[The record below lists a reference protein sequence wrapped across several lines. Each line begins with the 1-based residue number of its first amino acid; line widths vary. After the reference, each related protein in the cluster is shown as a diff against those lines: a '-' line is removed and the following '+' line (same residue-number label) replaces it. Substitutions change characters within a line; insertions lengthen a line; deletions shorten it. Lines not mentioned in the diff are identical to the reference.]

1 MYSSEHEQV
10 IIMRDEPA
18 GGRRRGLTIESIAR
32 ALEAARSILAAE
44 DGSLRSALGREILL
58 ASLGVEEDD
67 LDVLDLK
74 VINRSMREMRYAFK
88 VFKPYRHIRK
98 VSIFGSARTPE
109 GSPYYRI
116 AVKFAR
122 MLSRKGFMVITGA
135 AHGIMQ
141 AGNEG
146 AGTGKSFG
154 VNIHLPFEQGA
165 NEYIV
170 DDPKLVTF
178 KYFFTRKLIFVM
190 ESHAIA
196 LFPGGFGTHDEG
208 FEILTLLQTEK
219 ASPRPFLLMELPGE
233 TYWESWDGFVKE
245 QILGRGFISP
255 EDVSL
260 YKIVHSPEKGVE
272 EIRHFY
278 STYHSC
284 RQVKDKFVVRLEK
297 DLSSKAIAALNGEFR
312 DLVSEGRIRKAEAF
326 PEEAN
331 EPELLAKP
339 RIAFSYDHRSAGRL
353 RQLIDRIND
362 LGRPRS

>member
-1 MYSSEHEQV
+1 MTESEVQGAL
-10 IIMRDEPA
+10 A
-18 GGRRRGLTIESIAR
+18 GVRSVLTA
-32 ALEAARSILAAE
+32 
-44 DGSLRSALGREILL
+44 DDDSLRAVLCREILL
-58 ASLGVEEDD
+58 GALGVESDD

-109 GSPYYRI
+109 DSPYYRM

-122 MLSRKGFMVITGA
+122 SLSRKGFMVITGA
-135 AHGIMQ
+135 ADGIMK

-154 VNIHLPFEQGA
+154 VNIHLPFEQEA

-170 DDPKLVTF
+170 DDPKLITF

-208 FEILTLLQTEK
+208 YEILTLLQTGK

-233 TYWESWDGFVKE
+233 TYWERWDEFVKE
-245 QILGRGFISP
+245 QVLARGFISP
-255 EDVSL
+255 EDTSL
-260 YKIVHSPEKGVE
+260 YKIVHSPEDGVD
-272 EIRHFY
+272 EIRNFY
-278 STYHSC
+278 STYHSF
-284 RQVKDKFVVRLEK
+284 RQVREKFVIRLEK
-297 DLSSKAIAALNGEFR
+297 ELPSSGMDALNDRFK
-312 DLVSEGRIRKAEAF
+312 DLLTEGKIEKAEAL

-331 EPELLAKP
+331 EPELLEKP
-339 RIAFSYDHRSAGRL
+339 RIVFSYDHRSAGRL
-353 RQLIDRIND
+353 RQLIDEINK
-362 LGRPRS
+362 LGKSG

>member
-1 MYSSEHEQV
+1 
-10 IIMRDEPA
+10 MREA
-18 GGRRRGLTIESIAR
+18 SQGSRRRALTKEEIDK
-32 ALEAARSILAAE
+32 ALDTARSILSADDAA
-44 DGSLRSALGREILL
+44 LRHVLLREILL
-58 ASLGVEEDD
+58 HSVDIAADD
-67 LDVLDLK
+67 LDILDLK

-98 VSIFGSARTPE
+98 VSVFGSARTEE

-122 MLSRKGFMVITGA
+122 ALSRKGFMVITGA
-135 AHGIMQ
+135 ASGIMK

-154 VNIHLPFEQGA
+154 VNIHLPFEQEA

-208 FEILTLLQTEK
+208 FEILTLLQTGK

-233 TYWESWDGFVKE
+233 TYWERWDDFVKGE
-245 QILGRGFISP
+245 LLARGLISP

-260 YKIVHSPEKGVE
+260 YKIVHSVEAGVE

-278 STYHSC
+278 STYHSY
-284 RQVKDKFVVRLEK
+284 RQVRDKFVIRLER
-297 DLSSKAIAALNGEFR
+297 DLPDAAVEALNDEFA
-312 DLVSEGRIRKAEAF
+312 DLVVEGRIEKTYPF

-353 RQLIDRIND
+353 RELIDRINEA
-362 LGRPRS
+362 GRLEA

>member
-1 MYSSEHEQV
+1 
-10 IIMRDEPA
+10 MRDETLGP
-18 GGRRRGLTIESIAR
+18 RRRTVTREDVDK
-32 ALEAARSILAAE
+32 ALDSVRSILTADDTA
-44 DGSLRSALGREILL
+44 LRNVLLREILSH
-58 ASLGVEEDD
+58 SLDIPSDD
-67 LDVLDLK
+67 LDILDLK
-74 VINRSMREMRYAFK
+74 IINRSIREMRYAFK

-98 VSIFGSARTPE
+98 VSIFGSARTAE
-109 GSPYYRI
+109 ESPYYRT

-122 MLSRKGFMVITGA
+122 ALSQKGFMVITGA
-135 AHGIMQ
+135 ASGIMK
-141 AGNEG
+141 AGIEG

-154 VNIHLPFEQGA
+154 VNIHLPYEQGA

-233 TYWESWDGFVKE
+233 TYWERWDDFIKG
-245 QILGRGFISP
+245 QLLARGFISP

-260 YKIVHSPEKGVE
+260 YKIAHSPESGVD

-278 STYHSC
+278 STYHSF
-284 RQVKDKFVVRLEK
+284 RQVRDKFVIRLEK
-297 DLSSKAIAALNGEFR
+297 ELPSTAIDALNEQFA
-312 DLVSEGRIRKAEAF
+312 DLISEGKIEKTYPF

-353 RQLIDRIND
+353 RELIDQVNK
-362 LGRPRS
+362 LGRFG

>member
-1 MYSSEHEQV
+1 
-10 IIMRDEPA
+10 MRSV
-18 GGRRRGLTIESIAR
+18 LTA
-32 ALEAARSILAAE
+32 
-44 DGSLRSALGREILL
+44 DDTVLRNVLLREILL
-58 ASLGVEEDD
+58 HSLEISGDD
-67 LDVLDLK
+67 LDILDLK
-74 VINRSMREMRYAFK
+74 IINRSMREMRYAFR

-109 GSPYYRI
+109 DSQYYRT

-122 MLSRKGFMVITGA
+122 ALSRKGFMVITGA
-135 AHGIMQ
+135 ASGIMK
-141 AGNEG
+141 AGIEG

-154 VNIHLPFEQGA
+154 VNIHLPYEQGA

-233 TYWESWDGFVKE
+233 TYWERWDDFVKG
-245 QILGRGFISP
+245 QILARGFISP

-260 YKIVHSPEKGVE
+260 YKIVHSPEAGVD

-278 STYHSC
+278 STYHSY
-284 RQVKDKFVVRLEK
+284 RQVRDKFVMRLEK
-297 DLSSKAIAALNGEFR
+297 ELPAAAVAALNEEFA
-312 DLVSEGRIRKAEAF
+312 DLVAEGKIEKTYPF

-331 EPELLAKP
+331 EPELLEKP
-339 RIAFSYDHRSAGRL
+339 RLAFSYDHRSAGRL
-353 RQLIDRIND
+353 RELIDQINT
-362 LGRPRS
+362 LGRLGG

>member
-1 MYSSEHEQV
+1 M
-10 IIMRDEPA
+10 MRDESA
-18 GGRRRGLTIESIAR
+18 GARRRGLKQEDIGRVLESV
-32 ALEAARSILAAE
+32 RSILTAE
-44 DGSLRSALGREILL
+44 DNSLRGALCREILVN
-58 ASLGVEEDD
+58 SLDVQHDD
-67 LDVLDLK
+67 LDILDLK

-98 VSIFGSARTPE
+98 VSIFGSARTAE
-109 GSPYYRI
+109 GSPYYRN

-122 MLSRKGFMVITGA
+122 MLSQKGFMVITGA
-135 AHGIMQ
+135 ADGIMK

-154 VNIHLPFEQGA
+154 VNIRLPFEQGA

-190 ESHAIA
+190 ESHATA

-233 TYWESWDGFVKE
+233 TYWEGWDEFVKG
-245 QILGRGFISP
+245 QILARGFISP

-260 YKIVHSPEKGVE
+260 YKIVHSPQTGVD

-284 RQVKDKFVVRLEK
+284 RQARDKFVVRLEK
-297 DLSSKAIAALNGEFR
+297 ELSPKAIEALNEEFS
-312 DLVSEGRIRKAEAF
+312 DLVTEGRIEKTDAF

-331 EPELLAKP
+331 EPELAAKP
-339 RIAFSYDHRSAGRL
+339 RIAFSYDHRSSARL
-353 RQLIDRIND
+353 RQLIDRINE
-362 LGRPRS
+362 LGRSAP